1 MGTFAVFANGGNLP
15 LTDLPILGA
24 EEFRSAAVHAVSG
37 EGMRVLALFALPE
50 DGPQGNKNF
59 LLIVI
64 LGDPAAHRLNAAGCR
79 IGTHYPAL
87 TCEAPAFQ
95 LFERELYEEYGIV
108 PEGHPWLKPV
118 RFCKPAGAGE
128 ETPAPKPGITDYF
141 TMKGDAVHEVAV
153 GPIHAGVIE
162 PGHFRFQCFG
172 EEVSHLEIELGYQ
185 HRGVERALVGGPDLR
200 TFHLMETAAGDSS
213 CAEALACAAILE
225 SGRELRVPER
235 AQRLRTLALAL
246 ERIANHTGDL
256 GALAGDVA
264 FLPTAS
270 FCGRIRGEFLNMTA
284 TLCGN
289 RFGRGL
295 ILPGGV
301 GTDPAA
307 SELEELAAWLK
318 RSRRELEDAL
328 ELMFDSPSVLD
339 RLENTG
345 TVSTD
350 VAAGIGMV
358 GVAGRASGL
367 SCNAAVD
374 FPLTGAVPQLS
385 AITGEFCGD
394 VLSRAKVRRAELT
407 ASLDLASSLLKEL
420 LSTPAGPVLAEEGEW
435 TLAPRHL
442 FCSVVEAWRGELCHV
457 AVTDG
462 EGKFRRYKI
471 VDPSCHNWFGLA
483 QALRGNQISDFPIC
497 NKSFNLSYCGHDL

>member
-1 MGTFAVFANGGNLP
+1 MGPFAVFSNGGSIP
-15 LTDLPILGA
+15 LADLPVLEQDA
-24 EEFRSAAVHAVSG
+24 FRSAAVRAVNSD
-37 EGMRVLALFALPE
+37 GMRVLAFFALPE
-50 DGPQGNKNF
+50 AGGAEPQF
-59 LLIVI
+59 QLIGI
-64 LGDPAAHRLNAAGCR
+64 FGDPAEHRLLAGSCR

-95 LFERELYEEYGIV
+95 FFERELHEEFGIV

-118 RFCKPAGAGE
+118 RFRKPAGAGE

-141 TMKGDAVHEVAV
+141 TMEGDGAHEVAV

-172 EEVSHLEIELGYQ
+172 EEVHHLEIELGYQ
-185 HRGVERALVGGPDLR
+185 HRGVENALAGGPDLR
-200 TFHLMETAAGDSS
+200 TPHLIETAAGDSS
-213 CAEALACAAILE
+213 CAEALAYAAILE
-225 SGRELRVPER
+225 SGREPRVPER
-235 AQRLRTLALAL
+235 AQHLRTLALAL

-301 GTDPAA
+301 GTDPSAQ
-307 SELEELAAWLK
+307 ELEELSAWLK
-318 RSRRELEDAL
+318 RSRRELENAL

-345 TVSTD
+345 TVPLETAS
-350 VAAGIGMV
+350 AIGMV

-367 SCNAAVD
+367 RCNAATD
-374 FPLTGAVPQLS
+374 FPLTGAIPQLPE
-385 AITGEFCGD
+385 ITGRFCGD
-394 VLSRAKVRRAELT
+394 VLSRAKVRRAELA
-407 ASLDLASSLLKEL
+407 ASLDLASSLLEEL
-420 LSTPAGPVLAEEGEW
+420 LRTPAGPVLAEDPLW
-435 TLAPRHL
+435 TLAPRRL
-442 FCSVVEAWRGELCHV
+442 CCAVVEAWRGELCHV
-457 AVTDG
+457 AVTDDG
-462 EGKFRRYKI
+462 GKFRRYKI